1 MDPATQ
7 RLGTE
12 RDAVL
17 ASLRERIVAFA
28 ASRLSRDVAEDL
40 AQDVLLLIHEKYP
53 QVERIEEL
61 IPLCLRILRFKMTA
75 FYRKLQ
81 RHGDEVPA
89 DEFPLPDGGPS
100 PELAAQRKEIAER
113 LAVAVKQI
121 GARCKEL
128 LRLKLEGRTFPE
140 IQGLMGAR
148 SINTIYT
155 WDFRCRKHLLEIM
168 GGSWSGRV

>member
-40 AQDVLLLIHEKYP
+40 TQDVLLLIHEKYP
-53 QVERIEEL
+53 EVERIEEL
-61 IPLCLRILRFKMTA
+61 VPLCLRILRFKMMA
-75 FYRKLQ
+75 FYRKAQ
-81 RHGDEVPA
+81 RRGEQVPA
-89 DEFPLPDGGPS
+89 DEYPLPDGGPS
-100 PELAAQRKEIAER
+100 PEIAAERKEIADR
-113 LAVAVKQI
+113 LAVAVAKI

-140 IQGLMGAR
+140 IRELMGAR
-148 SINTIYT
+148 SINTVYT
-155 WDFRCRKHLLEIM
+155 WDFRCRKHLLELM
-168 GGSWSGRV
+168 GGSWSGLG